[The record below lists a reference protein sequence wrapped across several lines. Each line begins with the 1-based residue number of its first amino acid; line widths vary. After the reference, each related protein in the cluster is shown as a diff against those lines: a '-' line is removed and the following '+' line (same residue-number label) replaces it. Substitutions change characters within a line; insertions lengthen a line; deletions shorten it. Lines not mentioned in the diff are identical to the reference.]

1 MPDRTDPF
9 LPPDDEGRALARRLL
24 AEARH
29 AALAYA
35 DPETG
40 TPAIS
45 RIAFGLDETGTPIT
59 LVSSLAAHDAGLKA
73 QPLASVMV
81 GEPGI
86 KGDPLTHP
94 RLMVQV
100 RADYIDRTSSGYT
113 ATRTRWLTDHP
124 KSKLYID
131 FADFAFVR
139 LIPVSALLNGGFG
152 KAMKLAPEDLRP

>member
-1 MPDRTDPF
+1 MPDRNDPF

-35 DPETG
+35 DPAAG
-40 TPAIS
+40 TPMIS
-45 RIAFGLDETGTPIT
+45 RIAFGLGCDGTPVT
-59 LVSSLAAHDAGLKA
+59 LISTLSAHDAGLRA

-81 GEPGI
+81 GEPGA

-100 RADYIDRTSSGYT
+100 RAEPLDRAAPDLS
-113 ATRTRWLTDHP
+113 AIRERWLADHP
-124 KSKLYID
+124 KSRLYID
-131 FADFAFVR
+131 FADFGFFR
-139 LIPVSALLNGGFG
+139 LTPIAALLNGGFG
-152 KAMKLAPEDLRP
+152 RAMKLAPADLRP